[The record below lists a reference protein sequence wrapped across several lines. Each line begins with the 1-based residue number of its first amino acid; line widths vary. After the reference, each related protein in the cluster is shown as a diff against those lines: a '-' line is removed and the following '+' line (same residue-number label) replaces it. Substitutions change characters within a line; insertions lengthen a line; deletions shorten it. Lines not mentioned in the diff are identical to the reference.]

1 MRLVVVHPL
10 LEMPTMAVLVS
21 RHCYI
26 LFFLPNYNLL
36 TKISITTKPATSD
49 VAFSLTS
56 PPPDDDQS
64 RRGQP

>member
-10 LEMPTMAVLVS
+10 LEMPTMAVLDVVIFYFS
-21 RHCYI
+21 
-26 LFFLPNYNLL
+26 LPNYNLL
-36 TKISITTKPATSD
+36 TKNSITTKPATSD